1 MLELIRKYANSIVVK
16 IFLTILAGSFFLFF
30 GFSYIVDRIKGRDY
44 VIKIAN
50 TKISPQAFKIERM
63 KKLEMLQRISPNKV
77 DDSQVTAGIVHQLVW
92 DNIIDLAA
100 QDNGL
105 IVTDSTMYDYIK
117 NLDMFRTE
125 DGRFNAAHLRAF
137 LQKIQ
142 VPESI
147 FLESQKREIKSHI
160 LKHPLRYV
168 SVLDELDVFINAE
181 FEKRS
186 INVAKIDPAKIQ
198 IKDVPSA

>member
-92 DNIIDLAA
+92 DNIIDLAYLF
-100 QDNGL
+100 NGCISL
-105 IVTDSTMYDYIK
+105 TELPDISKWNTNNVTNIIC
-117 NLDMFRTE
+117 MF
-125 DGRFNAAHLRAF
+125 ASVV
-137 LQKIQ
+137 KCI
-142 VPESI
+142 
-147 FLESQKREIKSHI
+147 SH
-160 LKHPLRYV
+160 
-168 SVLDELDVFINAE
+168 
-181 FEKRS
+181 
-186 INVAKIDPAKIQ
+186 
-198 IKDVPSA
+198 